1 MSSWLVFD
9 NGRSIGKVGAE
20 GGVILRDEEHTKRV
34 RITLKRGSGYI
45 SVSCNI
51 YGRMDHTRFFGT
63 VAEAQREYI
72 LMKSSLSNMIE
83 NVLSTNPKDIQI
95 WEAISQFVRRFP

>member
-1 MSSWLVFD
+1 MSSWIIFD
-9 NGRSIGKVGAE
+9 KGRSIGKISAE
-20 GGVILRDEEHTKRV
+20 GGVILRDEEHKQSV

-63 VAEAQREYI
+63 VSEAHREYI
-72 LMKSSLSNMIE
+72 LMKSSLGNMIE
-83 NVLSTNPKDIQI
+83 NVLSTGPKDVQV

>member
-1 MSSWLVFD
+1 MSSWFAFD
-9 NGRSIGKVGAE
+9 NGRSIGKISTE

-51 YGRMDHTRFFGT
+51 YGRMDHTRYFGT
-63 VAEAQREYI
+63 VSEAQREYI
-72 LMKSSLSNMIE
+72 LMKSSLGNMIE
-83 NVLSTNPKDIQI
+83 NVLSAAPKDIQV

>member
-1 MSSWLVFD
+1 MSSWLAYD
-9 NGRSIGKVGAE
+9 NGRSIGKISTE

-34 RITLKRGSGYI
+34 RLTFKRGSGYI

-72 LMKSSLSNMIE
+72 LMKSFLGNMIE
-83 NVLSTNPKDIQI
+83 NVLSTGPKDIQV
-95 WEAISQFVRRFP
+95 WETISQFVRRFP

>member
-1 MSSWLVFD
+1 MSSWAAYEK
-9 NGRSIGKVGAE
+9 GRSIGKISAE
-20 GGVILRDEEHTKRV
+20 GGVILRDEEHTQRV

-51 YGRMDHTRFFGT
+51 YGRMDHTRFFVT
-63 VAEAQREYI
+63 LPEAHREYI
-72 LMKSSLSNMIE
+72 LMKSSLGNMIE
-83 NVLSTNPKDIQI
+83 NILATAPKDIQV

>member
-1 MSSWLVFD
+1 MNSWLAYD
-9 NGRSIGKVGAE
+9 NGRSIGKISAE
-20 GGVILRDEEHTKRV
+20 GGVILRDEEYKKRV

-51 YGRMDHTRFFGT
+51 YGRVDHTRFFGT
-63 VAEAQREYI
+63 VSEAQREYI
-72 LMKSSLSNMIE
+72 LMKSSLGNMIE
-83 NVLSTNPKDIQI
+83 NVFSATPKDIQV